1 MMGKLSD
8 LFYFFGSMVC
18 HQLSERTICVNEMP
32 LPVCARDTGIY
43 LGIFVSFVFCLV
55 KGRMKSDKM
64 PEIRISLILALMMIP
79 MMLDGASSYVNIR
92 QTDNV
97 TRLVTGMFFGMPVA
111 IFLMPAAN
119 FKVNGMNVSPVVKN
133 PVELLILFVMGL
145 ITIVLILTGILPWIL
160 ISSIFVFSLIFIISR
175 MVYTI
180 LKAADWT
187 FFKSLFW
194 SVFFTTFTVF
204 AFMFLTSQYLVRV
217 IRDK

>member
-1 MMGKLSD
+1 
-8 LFYFFGSMVC
+8 
-18 HQLSERTICVNEMP
+18 
-32 LPVCARDTGIY
+32 
-43 LGIFVSFVFCLV
+43 
-55 KGRMKSDKM
+55 MKSDKM